1 MELCDQVIEQIKKD
15 IDVGDLTAVYEMLQ
29 HLNTDVL
36 IAYLPEQ
43 GLDK

>member
-29 HLNTDVL
+29 HLSTDVL
-36 IAYLPEQ
+36 IAYLPEP